1 MTPDSQ
7 ESSDLNALRRNY
19 RAALLRYL
27 PRREEDPLHVGYEL
41 GRRAVEQRLSMLELV
56 RLHHDVLLEILQTTR
71 SEDLPQVAMAASEF
85 LLEALA
91 TYDMTQRSSLE
102 GR

>member
-1 MTPDSQ
+1 MTV
-7 ESSDLNALRRNY
+7 ESEASGDLDALRKNY

-27 PRREEDPLHVGYEL
+27 PRREEGPLHIGYEL
-41 GRRAVEQRLSMLELV
+41 GRQAVAQRVSMLELV
-56 RLHHDVLLEILQTTR
+56 RLHHEVLLEVLQTTS

-91 TYDMTQRSSLE
+91 TYDMTQRSSLD